1 MAEELFKYVA
11 FSIIIYTL
19 IPTFLARFCSIG
31 VISRLPAKNK
41 VIITFDDGPDPRYTP
56 RVLDILKNAGVN
68 ACFFVLGEKARK
80 HPDLIV
86 RIISE
91 GHEIGSHGLK
101 HRIPW
106 LVGPMGSL
114 TEIKG
119 SFQAIEE
126 ITGSPPAAFRPPWGL
141 FNLSYYFT
149 RMVMKHKIV
158 LWSFM
163 SWDWSNKITP
173 EIILKKVKKNLIHGS
188 ILIFHDS
195 DTEPGAS
202 AGSPEKM
209 IHALPEIINELK
221 ERGYII
227 APLKEFLSNTRP
239 LSHYLM
245 ILWQRWEKIF
255 GLAFGLKIV
264 ADIDD
269 CPTIFRASLSRYLGP
284 RVILPCGKVLHRG
297 EKVCELHLNNEYM
310 LNKFKGETRPET
322 IGIKTVR
329 ELRRSLPALA
339 RHIHRE
345 PRYKDVE
352 CLVAITMLHRGSL
365 AMGFTPVE
373 ITSLIIRKVVS
384 LYQSLILNLYHP
396 SERKRVY
403 GKGDLS
409 PKIIVMSKM
418 MLFSKYLK

>member
-1 MAEELFKYVA
+1 LTEELFKYAA

-19 IPTFLARFCSIG
+19 VPTFLARFCNIG
-31 VISRLPAKNK
+31 VISRLPAKDK

-56 RVLDILKNAGVN
+56 RVLDILKTAGVN

-80 HPDLIV
+80 HPDLIE

-91 GHEIGSHGLK
+91 GHEIGSHGLE

-106 LVGPMGSL
+106 LVGPIGAIR
-114 TEIKG
+114 EIKG

-126 ITGSPPAAFRPPWGL
+126 ISGSPPVAFRPPWGL
-141 FNLSYYFT
+141 FNLSYFFI

-163 SWDWSNKITP
+163 SWDWSKKITP

-188 ILIFHDS
+188 ILILHDS

-227 APLKEFLSNTRP
+227 SPLKEFLSNSRP
-239 LSHYLM
+239 VTHFLM
-245 ILWQRWEKIF
+245 ILWQHWEKIF
-255 GLAFGLKIV
+255 GLAFGLKDV
-264 ADIDD
+264 ADIHG
-269 CPTIFRASLSRYLGP
+269 CPTIFRASVGRYLGP
-284 RVILPCGKVLHRG
+284 RVILPCGKTLSRG
-297 EKVCELHLNNEYM
+297 EKVFGLHLNNEY
-310 LNKFKGETRPET
+310 LLKILRGETRPET
-322 IGIKTVR
+322 IGIKMVQ

-339 RHIHRE
+339 RHISRI
-345 PRYKDVE
+345 PRCEDVD
-352 CLVAITMLHRGSL
+352 CLVAITMLHRGSH

-373 ITSLIIRKVVS
+373 INCSIIKKIIT
-384 LYQSLILNLYHP
+384 LYQTILLNFYHP
-396 SERKRVY
+396 SAKRVY

-409 PKIIVMSKM
+409 PKIIVMSKWV
-418 MLFSKYLK
+418 LFSRYLT